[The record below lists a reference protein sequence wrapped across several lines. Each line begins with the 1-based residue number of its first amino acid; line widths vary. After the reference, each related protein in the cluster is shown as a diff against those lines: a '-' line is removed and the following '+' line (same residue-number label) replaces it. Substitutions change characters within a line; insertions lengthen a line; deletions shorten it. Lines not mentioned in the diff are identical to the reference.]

1 MNIWKFE
8 FGIFPFIRIHS
19 LTEIIP
25 MKPEDFP
32 EHIQEHLI
40 PEVGGQVVYRCL
52 DCGTEYDIDRLLY
65 TCPACHS
72 VLLLTDLA
80 IDRLKKIP
88 SDTWHEVFDYRK
100 MLNIPAL
107 QGIYRYHE
115 FIGPMMP
122 LDAIIYLGEAH
133 TPMIE
138 ANAYLQDLVGARFY
152 FKNEGQNPSASFK
165 DRGMASA
172 LSYINLLIHTGKLSD
187 VLAVCAST
195 GDTSASAALYAAYLQ
210 PGVKSAVLLPH
221 KKVTSQQLAQPLGS
235 GAIVFEIPG
244 VFDDS
249 MKVVEA
255 LSEQYN
261 VALLNSKN
269 AWRIWGQESYSY
281 EIAQDFDY
289 DMEHKVLV
297 VPIGNAGNIT
307 AIISGFL
314 KFLEAGIID
323 YLPKIIGVQST
334 HANPVYRYYLEPDP
348 EKRHFVPVKVRPS
361 VAQAAMIGNP
371 VSMPRVIELVKAY
384 NRIAGTQAI
393 FFSEV
398 EEQSIMDWQLTA
410 NRNGH
415 IACTQG
421 GETLAGL
428 VEAKKRGILSKD
440 DVVVLNATAHALKF
454 AGFQAM
460 YFENRFPP
468 EFEILPRESLQNA
481 PRLVRPVD
489 LHAVPTP
496 DQPLEGK
503 AFEQF
508 VKRTA
513 EAIAEALGLPPSRR

>member
-1 MNIWKFE
+1 
-8 FGIFPFIRIHS
+8 
-19 LTEIIP
+19 
-25 MKPEDFP
+25 MKPENFP
-32 EHIQEHLI
+32 EHIQPYLI
-40 PEVGGQVVYRCL
+40 PKVSGHVVYRCL
-52 DCGTEYDIDRLLY
+52 GCETEYDISRLLY
-65 TCPACHS
+65 TCPACQS
-72 VLLLTDLA
+72 VLLLVDLEF
-80 IDRLKKIP
+80 DRLKEI
-88 SDTWHEVFDYRK
+88 SAATWHQIFDYRK

-107 QGIYRYHE
+107 KGIYRYHE
-115 FIGPMMP
+115 LIGPMMP
-122 LDAIIYLGEAH
+122 LDAVIYLGEGH
-133 TPMIE
+133 SSMVE
-138 ANAYLQDLVGARFY
+138 ANAHLQDRVGVRFY

-172 LSYINLLIHTGKLSD
+172 LSYINLMVKTGQLTD

-210 PGVKSAVLLPH
+210 PDVKSAVLLPH

-235 GAIVFEIPG
+235 GAVVFEIPG

-255 LSEQYN
+255 LSEKYN

-269 AWRIWGQESYSY
+269 AWRIWGQESYAY

-289 DMEHKVLV
+289 DMTRKVIV

-314 KFLEAGIID
+314 KFFDVGIID
-323 YLPKIIGVQST
+323 RLPRIIGVQST

-348 EKRHFVPVKVRPS
+348 GKRTFVPVKVRAS

-371 VSMPRVIELVKAY
+371 VSMPRVIQLVEAY
-384 NRIAGTQAI
+384 NQKAGRQAI

-398 EEQSIMDWQLTA
+398 EEQDIMDWQLTA

-428 VEAKKRGILSKD
+428 VEAKGRGVVDKN

-460 YFENRFPP
+460 YFEGGFPP
-468 EFEILPRESLQNA
+468 EFEIKPKKTLQNA
-481 PRLVRPVD
+481 PRLIVPED
-489 LHAVPTP
+489 LDAVPTAEK
-496 DQPLEGK
+496 PLSGK
-503 AFEQF
+503 DFDRF
-508 VKRTA
+508 VQRTA
-513 EAIAEALGLPPSRR
+513 EAIAEALALRTREP